1 MGKTHNDQGWL
12 HVCRF
17 ALVSP
22 SPQTRQRKKS
32 TYPASMLTSKKQVD
46 YIQKTSARFWGHF
59 WLRVEIGLKS
69 GRLHQSFK
77 NMRANKNR
85 SLRVKIG
92 LVFDFALSLALASWA
107 FDEIDTFGRQ
117 SFE

>member
-1 MGKTHNDQGWL
+1 MFAVLHWFLQAHKLDNEKKTHIPHQCS
-12 HVCRF
+12 H
-17 ALVSP
+17 
-22 SPQTRQRKKS
+22 Q
-32 TYPASMLTSKKQVD
+32 KKQVD
-46 YIQKTSARFWGHF
+46 YIKKTSARFWGHF

-92 LVFDFALSLALASWA
+92 LVFDFALSLALASWP
-107 FDEIDTFGRQ
+107 TPPKCR
-117 SFE
+117 